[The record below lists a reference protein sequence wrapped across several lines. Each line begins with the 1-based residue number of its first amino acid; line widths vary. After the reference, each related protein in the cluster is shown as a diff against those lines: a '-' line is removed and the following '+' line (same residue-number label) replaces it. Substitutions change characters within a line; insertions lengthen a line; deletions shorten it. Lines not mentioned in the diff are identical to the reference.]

1 MFPYQG
7 AANCSLVTRFFFF
20 FFFLMLL
27 YYRCADGFR
36 STEMAQIDFLFF
48 SFGEWDFDREISMTI
63 QRMMRDLVNRF
74 IEGSLFW
81 RKIGETSNLFYSYEN
96 LYLEREIQG
105 DNCHR
110 GSKIFEMYLFSESS
124 ISSWYQ
130 FRDSPRDSQRG
141 EWRFK
146 L

>member
-20 FFFLMLL
+20 FFFLC
-27 YYRCADGFR
+27 YYIIDAPMNSVQRKWQ
-36 STEMAQIDFLFF
+36 AQIDFLFLF
-48 SFGEWDFDREISMTI
+48 DEWDFDREISMTI

-81 RKIGETSNLFYSYEN
+81 RKIGETSNLFYGYEN

-110 GSKIFEMYLFSESS
+110 ESKIFEMYLFSESS